1 MSNTMKAL
9 VLTQHGDLDQLQVI
23 DNHPRPAPTS
33 GHVVIRVGA
42 SSFNYHDVF
51 TVRGMPGISIPLPV
65 VPGLD
70 LAGTIS
76 AIGDGVT
83 GWQVGDRVLINPL
96 KPGVG
101 LMGEMTDG
109 GMAEYA
115 RVDAAQLIA
124 LPDNV
129 SFAQAAALPVA
140 YGTAHRMLIT
150 HNTVKAG
157 DRVLILGASGG
168 VGSACVV
175 LAKRLGAEVIACAG
189 SHEKAEALKALG
201 ADHVV
206 NYRENDFSKWAIAAY
221 GKPQRRSYEGGVDV
235 VINFTGGDTWRPSLR
250 CLKRGGLL
258 LVCGATAGYDPQEDL
273 RYIWSFELTVK
284 GSNSFYADNLIA
296 LLDMVDRGE
305 IEPLIDR
312 VLPLE
317 QAGEGLRLI
326 RDREVLGKVIVTP

>member
-1 MSNTMKAL
+1 MKAL
-9 VLTQHGDLDQLQVI
+9 ILTQHGDLDRLKVV
-23 DNHPRPAPTS
+23 DDHPRPTPQP

-51 TVRGMPGISIPLPV
+51 TVRGMPGITVPLPV

-70 LAGTIS
+70 LAGAVS
-76 AIGDGVT
+76 AVGDGVE
-83 GWQVGDRVLINPL
+83 GWRIGDRVLVNPL
-96 KPGVG
+96 KPSVG
-101 LMGEMTDG
+101 LMGEMIDG

-115 RVDAAQLIA
+115 LADAAQLIA

-150 HNTVKAG
+150 HNTIKAG

-189 SHEKAEALKALG
+189 STQKADALRALG
-201 ADHVV
+201 ADHVI
-206 NYRENDFSKWAIAAY
+206 NYRETDFSKWAIATY
-221 GKPQRRSYEGGVDV
+221 GKPQRRTYEGGVDV

-250 CLKRGGLL
+250 CLKRGGTL

-273 RYIWSFELTVK
+273 RYVWSFELTIK
-284 GSNSFYADNLIA
+284 GSNSFYTDNLSA
-296 LLDMVDRGE
+296 LLKMVAQGE
-305 IEPLIDR
+305 IDPLIDR